1 MAWVGCVLGVRVA
14 CSPLCPHAHTPTT
27 PPHHAAPPHPPT
39 HTPPHRSS
47 RSVRA
52 PSRSRSSLISQCS
65 SQMTS
70 CPPCSRWV
78 GERVCVCVFGGRSGE
93 GEPSPLPCSRCRP
106 LTPPP
111 PSPPPPP
118 THPPSQL
125 NLIQYVKGQ
134 HVICAAP
141 DILEDHLRKCG
152 SLGLEV
158 DPTKIVWTREWSV
171 RVCVC
176 VCVRL

>member
-1 MAWVGCVLGVRVA
+1 M
-14 CSPLCPHAHTPTT
+14 
-27 PPHHAAPPHPPT
+27 
-39 HTPPHRSS
+39 
-47 RSVRA
+47 
-52 PSRSRSSLISQCS
+52 
-65 SQMTS
+65 
-70 CPPCSRWV
+70 
-78 GERVCVCVFGGRSGE
+78 CVCVRGKERGGRTFPPALLSV
-93 GEPSPLPCSRCRP
+93 PAPHS
-106 LTPPP
+106 PPP
-111 PSPPPPP
+111 PIRPPPP